1 MSTTSERRTDA
12 ATSAHM
18 ARAALRAVDDPVVLA
33 KAARIVRAALQR
45 RALVPRDLTGEIV
58 KPTDLNTD
66 RGSAA

>member
-1 MSTTSERRTDA
+1 MT
-12 ATSAHM
+12 
-18 ARAALRAVDDPVVLA
+18 RAALRAVDDPVVLA
-33 KAARIVRAALQR
+33 KAARIIRAALQR

>member
-1 MSTTSERRTDA
+1 
-12 ATSAHM
+12 M

-58 KPTDLNTD
+58 KPTDLRD
-66 RGSAA
+66 LGGDAA